1 MQLRSKDYS
10 PEYVRDNLDPSRIRL
25 QRERK
30 GWTGKKLAQR
40 VGVSPSAIS
49 QIERGVS
56 TPGLDTIVD
65 LGAKLDVP
73 IGFFLERE
81 SNTRIGL
88 DRCHFRSKRG
98 VAQYRRRQSIADA
111 SLLIQLATTLVKEY
125 GIEFP
130 EEKISGFADQVQE
143 VDKDTPVEKMEELAM
158 GLRDHWGLG
167 RGPIP
172 DLVSLLESKGVFV
185 FPLPDS
191 DYEDVDAFSVWH
203 EGRPVTLLGHEKAA
217 SRDRLD
223 ATHEVCHLSLHSD
236 AERDLKVIEDQAF
249 RFGGAFLAPRESFLP
264 ECPSRWNRTAFLRL
278 KERWRM
284 SMQALVRRAYDLGK
298 LSESSYRNANIE
310 LRKRLAENGEEEG
323 EWEPERP
330 SMIQQAIS
338 LLKDEVTLEE
348 LAHNIGVHG
357 SDLRDLLSKIVDD
370 SVLDQID
377 TGRSAVDEKGQFV
390 TRRKEDSNHSTEQ
403 DSTET
408 DSTEQHNA
416 D

>member
-1 MQLRSKDYS
+1 MQLPSKEYS
-10 PEYVRDNLDPSRIRL
+10 PEYVRKNLDPSRIRL

-30 GWTGKKLAQR
+30 GWTGKKLAKR

-56 TPGLDTIVD
+56 RPGLDTIVD

-73 IGFFLERE
+73 IGFFLDRE
-81 SNTRIGL
+81 SNTRIEL

-98 VAQYRRRQSIADA
+98 IAQYRRRQSIADA
-111 SLLIQLATTLVKEY
+111 SLLIQLATTLVEDY
-125 GIEFP
+125 GIQFP
-130 EEKISGFADQVQE
+130 DEKISGFADQVQE
-143 VDKDTPVEKMEELAM
+143 IDKDTPVAKMEELAVQ
-158 GLRDHWGLG
+158 LRDHWGLD

-172 DLVSLLESKGVFV
+172 DLVSLLETKGAFV

-191 DYEDVDAFSVWH
+191 EYEDVDAFSVWH
-203 EGRPVTLLGHEKAA
+203 EGRPVILLGHEKAA

-223 ATHEVCHLSLHSD
+223 AAHELCHLTLHSD

-264 ECPSRWNRTAFLRL
+264 ECPSRWNRKAFLRL

-284 SMQALVRRAYDLGK
+284 SMQALVRRAFDLGK

-310 LRKRLAENGEEEG
+310 LRKRLAANGEEEG

-330 SMIQQAIS
+330 SMIHQAIS
-338 LLKDEVTLEE
+338 LLKDEVTLRE
-348 LAHNIGVHG
+348 LTRSVGVHN
-357 SDLRDLLSKIVDD
+357 SDLRELLSKIVDT

-377 TGRSAVDEKGQFV
+377 TGPSALNEKGQFV
-390 TRRKEDSNHSTEQ
+390 TRREDNSNHSPTEQ
-403 DSTET
+403 DNV
-408 DSTEQHNA
+408 D
-416 D
+416 

>member
-1 MQLRSKDYS
+1 MQLRGKEYS
-10 PEYVRDNLDPSRIRL
+10 PEFVRKNLDPSRIRL

-30 GWTGKKLAQR
+30 GWTGKKLANR

-73 IGFFLERE
+73 IGFFLERD

-88 DRCHFRSKRG
+88 DRCHFRSNRG
-98 VAQYRRRQSIADA
+98 VPQYERRQSIADA
-111 SLLIQLATTLVKEY
+111 SLLIQLATTLVKDH
-125 GIEFP
+125 GIQFP
-130 EEKISGFADQVQE
+130 EEKISGFADQVPE
-143 VDKDTPVEKMEELAM
+143 VDKSTPVAKMEDFAIE
-158 GLRDHWGLG
+158 LRDHWGLG

-172 DLVSLLESKGVFV
+172 DLVSLLESRGVFV

-191 DYEDVDAFSVWH
+191 DYEEVDAFSVWH
-203 EGRPVTLLGHEKAA
+203 EGRPMTLLGHEKAA

-223 ATHEVCHLSLHSD
+223 AAHELCHLALHSD
-236 AERDLKVIEDQAF
+236 AERDLKAIEDQAF

-323 EWEPERP
+323 EWQPERP

-338 LLKDEVTLEE
+338 LLEDEITLGG
-348 LAHNIGVHG
+348 LAHSVGVHG
-357 SDLRDLLSKIVDD
+357 SDRRELLDKIVDD
-370 SVLDQID
+370 EVLDQID
-377 TGRSAVDEKGQFV
+377 KGPSTVDKKGQFV
-390 TRRKEDSNHSTEQ
+390 TRREDDSDPPKTERG
-403 DSTET
+403 D
-408 DSTEQHNA
+408 A

>member
-1 MQLRSKDYS
+1 MQLRGKEYS
-10 PEYVRDNLDPSRIRL
+10 PGYVRKNLDPSRIRL

-30 GWTGKKLAQR
+30 GWTGKKLAKQ

-56 TPGLDTIVD
+56 KPGLDTIVE

-73 IGFFLERE
+73 IGFFLDRE
-81 SNTRIGL
+81 SNTRIEL

-98 VAQYRRRQSIADA
+98 VPQYQRRQSIADA
-111 SLLIQLATTLVKEY
+111 SLLIQLATTLAEEY
-125 GIEFP
+125 GIQFP
-130 EEKISGFADQVQE
+130 EEKISGFADQIPE
-143 VDKDTPVEKMEELAM
+143 VDKNTPVAKMEEFAIE
-158 GLRDHWGLG
+158 LREHWELG

-172 DLVSLLESKGVFV
+172 DLISLLESGGVFV

-191 DYEDVDAFSVWH
+191 EYEDVDAFSIWH
-203 EGRPVTLLGHEKAA
+203 EGRPITLLGHEKAA

-223 ATHEVCHLSLHSD
+223 AAHELCHLALHSD

-249 RFGGAFLAPRESFLP
+249 RFGGAFLAPRETFLP

-284 SMQALVRRAYDLGK
+284 SMQALVRRAYDLDQ

-323 EWEPERP
+323 EWEPETP

-338 LLKDEVTLEE
+338 LLEDEITLDE
-348 LAHNIGVHG
+348 LAHRIGVHA
-357 SDLRDLLSKIVDD
+357 SDLHDLLDKIVEDE
-370 SVLDQID
+370 VLDRIATGPSTVNDAGQI
-377 TGRSAVDEKGQFV
+377 V
-390 TRRKEDSNHSTEQ
+390 TRRDDGRRDDDLE
-403 DSTET
+403 
-408 DSTEQHNA
+408 
-416 D
+416 

>member
-1 MQLRSKDYS
+1 MQLRGKEYS
-10 PEYVRDNLDPSRIRL
+10 PEFVRKNLDPSRIRL

-30 GWTGKKLAQR
+30 GWTGKKLANR

-73 IGFFLERE
+73 IGFFLERD

-88 DRCHFRSKRG
+88 DRCHFRSNRG
-98 VAQYRRRQSIADA
+98 VPQYERRQSIADA
-111 SLLIQLATTLVKEY
+111 SLLIQLATTLVKDH
-125 GIEFP
+125 GIQFP
-130 EEKISGFADQVQE
+130 EEKISGFADQVPE
-143 VDKDTPVEKMEELAM
+143 VDKSTPVAKMEDFAIE
-158 GLRDHWGLG
+158 LRDHWGLG

-172 DLVSLLESKGVFV
+172 DLVSLLESRGVFV

-191 DYEDVDAFSVWH
+191 DYEEVDAFSVWH
-203 EGRPVTLLGHEKAA
+203 EGRPMTLLGHEKAA

-223 ATHEVCHLSLHSD
+223 AAHELCHLALHSD
-236 AERDLKVIEDQAF
+236 AERDLKAIEDQAF

-323 EWEPERP
+323 EWQPERP

-338 LLKDEVTLEE
+338 LLEDEITLGG
-348 LAHNIGVHG
+348 LAHSVGVHG
-357 SDLRDLLSKIVDD
+357 SDLRELLDKIVDD
-370 SVLDQID
+370 EVLDQID
-377 TGRSAVDEKGQFV
+377 KGPSTVDKKGQFV
-390 TRRKEDSNHSTEQ
+390 TRREDDSDPPKTERG
-403 DSTET
+403 D
-408 DSTEQHNA
+408 A

>member
-1 MQLRSKDYS
+1 MQLRSKEYS
-10 PEYVRDNLDPSRIRL
+10 PEYVRKNLDPSRIRL

-30 GWTGKKLAQR
+30 GWTGKELAKR

-56 TPGLDTIVD
+56 KPGLDTIVD

-73 IGFFLERE
+73 IGFFLERD

-98 VAQYRRRQSIADA
+98 VPQYERRQSIADA

-130 EEKISGFADQVQE
+130 EEKISGFADKVQE
-143 VDKDTPVEKMEELAM
+143 VDEDTPVEKMEELAM

-172 DLVSLLESKGVFV
+172 DLVSLLETKGVFV

-191 DYEDVDAFSVWH
+191 DYKDVDAFSVWH
-203 EGRPVTLLGHEKAA
+203 EGRPITLLGHEKAA

-223 ATHEVCHLSLHSD
+223 AAHELCHLALHSD
-236 AERDLKVIEDQAF
+236 AERDLKAIEDQAF

-323 EWEPERP
+323 EWQPERP

-338 LLKDEVTLEE
+338 ILKDEVTLRG
-348 LAHNIGVHG
+348 LAHSVGVHG
-357 SDLRDLLSKIVDD
+357 SDLRELLDKIADD
-370 SVLDQID
+370 RVLDQID
-377 TGRSAVDEKGQFV
+377 EGPSTVDEKGQFV
-390 TRRKEDSNHSTEQ
+390 TRQENSNHSPTEQ
-403 DSTET
+403 DSTEQ
-408 DSTEQHNA
+408 DNA